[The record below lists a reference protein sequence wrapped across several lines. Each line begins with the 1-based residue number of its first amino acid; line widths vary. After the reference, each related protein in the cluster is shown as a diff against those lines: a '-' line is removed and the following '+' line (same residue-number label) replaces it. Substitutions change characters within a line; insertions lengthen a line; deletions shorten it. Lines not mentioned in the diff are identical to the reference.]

1 MKTTLLILWIGF
13 LTSGAWLGYK
23 SLDILKNNI
32 IDEAGIVIFYIGFAV
47 ISFLLSGLFFYLWK

>member
-13 LTSGAWLGYK
+13 LT